1 MNYSNTMKTIES
13 DLLRADPIMTEVRH
27 AKTALAAKYNFD
39 VAAMVRAL
47 QEREQQE
54 KADNKG
60 SSRSSLRKS
69 N

>member
-1 MNYSNTMKTIES
+1 MDSES
-13 DLLRADPIMTEVRH
+13 LQADPIMAEVRR

-54 KADNKG
+54 KADNKS